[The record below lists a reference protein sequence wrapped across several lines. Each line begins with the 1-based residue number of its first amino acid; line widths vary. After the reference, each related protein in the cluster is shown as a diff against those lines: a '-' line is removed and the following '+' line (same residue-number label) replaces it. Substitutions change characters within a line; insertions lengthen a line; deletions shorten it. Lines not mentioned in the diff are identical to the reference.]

1 MLCRRELPQDRCHL
15 VDGLHHVL
23 RDRVVIE
30 EVPADGTRDKSQAA
44 KEGKELY
51 DPFGQCLRTDGGTG
65 CLDFFS

>member
-30 EVPADGTRDKSQAA
+30 EVPADGTRDKPQAA
-44 KEGKELY
+44 KAGKELY
-51 DPFGQCLRTDGGTG
+51 GPFG
-65 CLDFFS
+65 